1 MYKYIKSKLI
11 GITGG
16 IGSGKT
22 SAANVI
28 KTQGFPVYFSDI
40 RAKELANENSELK
53 TKIITLLGKEAYDR
67 ENQYNRKWV
76 GEQIFHRPNLLAQL
90 NSLIHPVVRIDFQ
103 QWLDRQNAPLV
114 FKETA
119 LLFEL
124 NLDKK
129 CYKSL
134 LVTADDK
141 LRIKRAMN
149 RDGKTQAEIEAI
161 IQKQMPEEEK
171 IKRADYV
178 IYNNSDFNN
187 LEKQTLKILDKLSFP
202 AEI

>member
-67 ENQYNRKWV
+67 ENQYNRKWI